1 MKNNFNVAKAI
12 YDLSER
18 RMSIIKELGHL
29 INEID
34 QHKRLRNSLVKKNES
49 NIKIAEAE
57 DFIQTSEEYYKKLFE
72 EAENLYVAIVA
83 LRFLLIVK
91 KDVRDNCIDVFMT
104 RRQGDVSK
112 HLKEW
117 LYEPH
122 K

>member
-1 MKNNFNVAKAI
+1 MNVAKAI

-57 DFIQTSEEYYKKLFE
+57 DFIQASEEYYKKLFE
-72 EAENLYVAIVA
+72 EAENLYAAIQA

-91 KDVRDNCIDVFMT
+91 KDIRDNCIDVFMT